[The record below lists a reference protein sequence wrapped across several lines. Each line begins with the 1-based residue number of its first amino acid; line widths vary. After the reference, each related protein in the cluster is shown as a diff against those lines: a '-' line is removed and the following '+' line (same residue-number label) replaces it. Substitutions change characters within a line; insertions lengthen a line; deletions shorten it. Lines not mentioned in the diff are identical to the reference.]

1 MTIIYRDEIGLVCQ
15 EIENDE
21 DCSVS
26 FLDGKAYF
34 TSNKKD
40 FKIEVSSIIKITS
53 GTSSPT

>member
-1 MTIIYRDEIGLVCQ
+1 MTIIYRDEMGIVCQ
-15 EIENDE
+15 EIENDD

-34 TSNKKD
+34 TSNGTD
-40 FKIEVSSIIKITS
+40 FKIEVSLIIKITS

>member
-34 TSNKKD
+34 TSNGTD
-40 FKIEVSSIIKITS
+40 FRIEVSSIIKITS
-53 GTSSPT
+53 RI